1 MERMSMLRAYF
12 LEDGTLRHS
21 DLTPDT
27 AALPPQTVWLD
38 MYQPRGEEESFVER
52 ELGIDVPTREEMT
65 EIEAS
70 SRLYQEDSAVFMTA
84 ALLVKAGTELPES
97 TVMTFILARNC
108 LITVRYADPTPV
120 RIFATYLE
128 RHPRVCEAPEAV
140 FAGLMEAIIDRVADV
155 LEAVG
160 ADLDSLS
167 HEIFARKSGPNG
179 RDFEEVLTRVG
190 HNGDLISKARESLLS
205 LGRVLMFVVQTGR
218 LKARKSLQGQ
228 FKTLSRDVLSLSDH
242 ASFLNNKI
250 NFLLDA
256 TLGMIN
262 IEQNN
267 IIKLFSV
274 VAVVFLPPTLI
285 ASIYGMNFDW
295 MPELGWPFGYPL
307 ALALMLVSAITPY
320 AFFKRRGW
328 L

>member
-1 MERMSMLRAYF
+1 MRMLRAYF
-12 LEDGTLRHS
+12 LENGAVRHS
-21 DLTPDT
+21 DTAPDA
-27 AALPPQTVWLD
+27 AALPERTVWLD
-38 MYQPRGEEESFVER
+38 MHQPSAVEEAFVER
-52 ELGIDVPTREEMT
+52 ALGIGVPTREEMK

-70 SRLYQEDSAVFMTA
+70 SRLYQEDGAVFMTA
-84 ALLVKAGTELPES
+84 TLLVKAGTEMPES
-97 TVMTFILARNC
+97 TVMTFILAREC

-120 RIFATYLE
+120 RVFATYLE
-128 RHPRVCEAPEAV
+128 RHPRVCEASEVV
-140 FAGLMEAIIDRVADV
+140 FAGLIEAIIDRIADV

-160 ADLDSLS
+160 ADLDDLS
-167 HEIFARKSGPNG
+167 REVFAREGRPSG
-179 RDFEEVLTRVG
+179 RDFEELLSRVG
-190 HNGDLISKARESLLS
+190 HNGDLTSKARESLVT

-218 LKARKSLQGQ
+218 LKARKTMQGQ
-228 FKTLSRDVLSLSDH
+228 FKTLSRDVISLSDH

-262 IEQNN
+262 IEQTN

-285 ASIYGMNFDW
+285 ASIYGMNFEL

-307 ALALMLVSAITPY
+307 ALVLMLISAITPY